1 MELMSGSAIYVYGL
15 SGPSGGQ
22 ARVKLDDR
30 EVVQLNMTVST
41 TCEEGLRADEL
52 ERLGDE

>member
-15 SGPSGGQ
+15 SGPSRGQ

-30 EVVQLNMTVST
+30 EVAQLNMTVSA
-41 TCEEGLRADEL
+41 TCEEDTRADKP

>member
-15 SGPSGGQ
+15 SGPLGGQ

-30 EVVQLNMTVST
+30 EVAQLNMTVSAT
-41 TCEEGLRADEL
+41 WEEDL
-52 ERLGDE
+52 

>member
-15 SGPSGGQ
+15 SGPLGGQ

-30 EVVQLNMTVST
+30 EVAQLNMTVST

>member
-1 MELMSGSAIYVYGL
+1 MLGSAIYVYGL

-30 EVVQLNMTVST
+30 EVADLKLTV
-41 TCEEGLRADEL
+41 RIIY
-52 ERLGDE
+52 